1 MAAAWAG
8 TSGASA
14 TGAGTGQSA
23 APRWSYDMTH
33 VKICDVMC
41 LVMSRD
47 VQVGSYLCAGLTERQ
62 SAHRDHGGG
71 LEREEQRVRSRLCV
85 DI

>member
-33 VKICDVMC
+33 VKICDVMF
-41 LVMSRD
+41 
-47 VQVGSYLCAGLTERQ
+47 
-62 SAHRDHGGG
+62 
-71 LEREEQRVRSRLCV
+71 
-85 DI
+85 